1 MLAVDMCK
9 IDTEFAII
17 MVLQVIILP
26 IIWVFYTDYK
36 KAEAEHKAS
45 KAAKAE

>member
-9 IDTEFAII
+9 IDTEFAI